1 MTSQSRQP
9 PSGTKPLSFKGQY
22 VAFTGKLSSVGR
34 REANALVDRLGGG
47 VQQEVN
53 ARTTMLV
60 VGDDSI
66 DDKSSKLRKA
76 EELNQRSP
84 GLISIVPEQEF
95 CRLAGLRSSESLK
108 QFYHGLRQIRDL
120 YPLIRNEHLRY
131 LRKWDLIRPVIQTNS
146 ESYYSFGDVTVI
158 KHVHDELSQGVSFR
172 GAVRAAL
179 SGQNGQLPLDFNAVR
194 SESRPA
200 KVVLLKELDRES
212 NEKIIRDQETPSKL
226 AARFF
231 HEGSDLDEG
240 PEADPERAAVAYRK
254 ALLLDPSLVP
264 ALVNLANIHY
274 AQNQLV
280 EAQALYERAITL
292 EVDCFEA
299 SFNLGNIHHDIGR
312 YRNAVQY
319 YREALRLQST
329 YAEAHFYL
337 AVTLEKMGLSSD
349 AKPHWQSYQDL
360 EPEGE
365 WVDLAR
371 EFSE

>member
-9 PSGTKPLSFKGQY
+9 PSHTKALSFKDQY
-22 VAFTGKLSSVGR
+22 VACTGKFSSVGR
-34 REANALVDRLGGG
+34 REENALVDRLGG
-47 VQQEVN
+47 VFQQAVN
-53 ARTTMLV
+53 TRTTMLV

-76 EELNQRSP
+76 EALNQRSP

-108 QFYHGLRQIRDL
+108 RFYHGLRQIRDL
-120 YPLIRNEHLRY
+120 YPLIRDEHLRC

-146 ESYYSFGDVTVI
+146 ESYYSFGDVTVV
-158 KHVHDELSQGVSFR
+158 KHIHDELSQGVSFR

-179 SGQNGQLPLDFNAVR
+179 SGQDGQLSLDFNAVR

-200 KVVLLKELDRES
+200 KVFLLKELDRES
-212 NEKIIRDQETPSKL
+212 NEKSVRDQETPSKL

-299 SFNLGNIHHDIGR
+299 SFNLGNIHHDVGR

-329 YAEAHFYL
+329 YADAHFYL

-349 AKPHWQSYQDL
+349 AKPHWQSYQEL

>member
-1 MTSQSRQP
+1 MTPRFRQP
-9 PSGTKPLSFKGQY
+9 PSDTEELSFRGQY
-22 VAFTGKLSSVGR
+22 VAITGKLSSVGR
-34 REANALVDRLGGG
+34 REANALVGRLGG
-47 VQQEVN
+47 VFQQEVN

-60 VGDDSI
+60 VGDESI
-66 DDKSSKLRKA
+66 DETSNKLRKA

-84 GLISIVPEQEF
+84 GSVSIVPEEEF

-108 QFYHGLRQIRDL
+108 RFYHGRRQIRDL
-120 YPLIRNEHLRY
+120 YPLVRDEHLRY

-146 ESYYSFGDVTVI
+146 DSYYSFGDVTVV

-172 GAVRAAL
+172 GAVRAVL
-179 SGQNGQLPLDFNAVR
+179 SGQAGQLLLDFNAVR

-200 KVVLLKELDRES
+200 KVVLLEELNQES
-212 NEKIIRDQETPSKL
+212 SKRTSGDQESPAQL
-226 AARFF
+226 AASFF

-280 EAQALYERAITL
+280 EAQALYERALTL

-299 SFNLGNIHHDIGR
+299 SFNLGNIHHDLGR
-312 YRNAVQY
+312 YRNAVEY

-329 YAEAHFYL
+329 YADAHFYL

-349 AKPHWQSYQDL
+349 AKPHWQTYQQL

-365 WVDLAR
+365 WADLAR

>member
-1 MTSQSRQP
+1 MTSQSTQP
-9 PSGTKPLSFKGQY
+9 PSDTEILSFRGHY

-34 REANALVDRLGGG
+34 REANALVGRLGGI
-47 VQQEVN
+47 VHQEVN

-60 VGDDSI
+60 IGDESVDE
-66 DDKSSKLRKA
+66 KSNKFRKA
-76 EELNQRSP
+76 EELNQQSP
-84 GLISIVPEQEF
+84 GSVSIIPEEEF

-108 QFYHGLRQIRDL
+108 RFYHGRRQIRDL
-120 YPLIRNEHLRY
+120 YPLVRDRHLRY
-131 LRKWDLIRPVIQTNS
+131 LRKWDLIRPAIQTNS
-146 ESYYSFGDVTVI
+146 DSYYSFGDVTVV

-172 GAVRAAL
+172 GVVRAVL
-179 SGQNGQLPLDFNAVR
+179 SGQAGQLLFDFNTVR

-200 KVVLLKELDRES
+200 KVILLEKLNHES
-212 NEKIIRDQETPSKL
+212 SEIIGGEQESPAQL
-226 AARFF
+226 AANFF

-280 EAQALYERAITL
+280 EAQALYERALTL

-299 SFNLGNIHHDIGR
+299 SFNMGNIHHDLGR
-312 YRNAVQY
+312 YRNAVEY

-329 YAEAHFYL
+329 YADAHFYL
-337 AVTLEKMGLSSD
+337 AVTLEKMGLSAD
-349 AKPHWQSYQDL
+349 AKPHWKTYQQL